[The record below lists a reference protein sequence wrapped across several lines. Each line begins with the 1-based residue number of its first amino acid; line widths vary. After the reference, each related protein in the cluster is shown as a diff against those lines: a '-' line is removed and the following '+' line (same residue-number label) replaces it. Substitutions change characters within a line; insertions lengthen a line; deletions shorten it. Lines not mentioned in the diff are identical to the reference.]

1 MPMPLLAGEKF
12 FQKTRGKKGFSG
24 ILFFPVFEPP
34 K

>member
-1 MPMPLLAGEKF
+1 MPMPLLAGEKIL
-12 FQKTRGKKGFSG
+12 QKTQRKKGFSG